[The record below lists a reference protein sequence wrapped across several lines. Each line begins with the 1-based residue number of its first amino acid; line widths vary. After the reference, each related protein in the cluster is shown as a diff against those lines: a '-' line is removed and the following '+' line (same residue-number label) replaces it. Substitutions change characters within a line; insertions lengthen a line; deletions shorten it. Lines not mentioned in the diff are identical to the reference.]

1 MRLFEHPDFEQ
12 AILRAAEHFRG
23 QGLRTAIIEKDYCV
37 TEALRLIALA
47 SRDQVIFKGG
57 TSLTKGWNLLR
68 RFSEDVDLFLDPA
81 AFHPALGSRAIDRE
95 LKQLRDS
102 VGAHPA
108 LTFLPN
114 ESQTIGGFGRNDRF
128 SYVQRFGG
136 PGEVAN
142 RVLLE
147 AGTASGREPTTVIE
161 LRSYAGQYLHEV
173 SLSLGAEDEGPFS
186 MRLLRFRRTFVEK
199 TTGDPGQLPR
209 GPSLRTACLRDRGPL
224 VPVVEATYPT
234 IGVYGGGACGA
245 QVHGAS
251 QWRVLVNPEMRPI
264 PMVARQ
270 VLAEQPPKMFVVE
283 NDDVVEQV
291 APGMPYREPYVQD
304 AESRCRHREEVHGH
318 DHLPV
323 VPEEREPTLSS
334 FR

>member
-23 QGLRTAIIEKDYCV
+23 QGLRAAIIEKDYYV

-161 LRSYAGQYLHEV
+161 LRSYVGQYLHEV

-186 MRLLRFRRTFVEK
+186 MRLLHFRRTFVEK
-199 TTGDPGQLPR
+199 MFAIHSKVEILKRDGRPLGSYARHYYDLFQLAAQPEVIAMLR
-209 GPSLRTACLRDRGPL
+209 SDEYAAIKADYDRVSREHFPKSYFHPDDMRFSKSDALFPPTALATIISAQYEAQCGLLCYGPYPAWPEVQARFLELRSLL
-224 VPVVEATYPT
+224 
-234 IGVYGGGACGA
+234 
-245 QVHGAS
+245 
-251 QWRVLVNPEMRPI
+251 
-264 PMVARQ
+264 
-270 VLAEQPPKMFVVE
+270 
-283 NDDVVEQV
+283 
-291 APGMPYREPYVQD
+291 
-304 AESRCRHREEVHGH
+304 
-318 DHLPV
+318 
-323 VPEEREPTLSS
+323 
-334 FR
+334 